1 MIRRLSHATIY
12 VSDHDEALAFYRD
25 KLGFE
30 VRNDVSLG
38 DFRWLTVAPPDQ
50 GDLEL
55 VLMET
60 QPSDMMDEE
69 TVGQLRELLAKGA
82 LGTGVFE
89 VEDCRK
95 TYEDLSSKGVEFVSE
110 PSEQPYGVEAI
121 MRDPFGNWFS
131 MTQPRWFEG

>member
-12 VSDHDEALAFYRD
+12 VTDHDEALAFYRD

-30 VRNDVSLG
+30 VRSQMTTD
-38 DFRWLTVAPPDQ
+38 DFTWLTVAPPDQ

-55 VLMET
+55 VLMAT
-60 QPSDMMDEE
+60 TPSGMMDED
-69 TVGQLRELLAKGA
+69 TLAQLRQLLAKGA

-89 VEDCRK
+89 VDDCRA
-95 TYEDLSSKGVEFVSE
+95 TYDELSARGVEFVGE
-110 PSEQPYGVEAI
+110 PTEQPYGVEAI

-131 MTQPRWFEG
+131 MTEPRTE